1 LVLEIWTL
9 AHGMSGTALTKIQNG
24 NSDVYHCLLYL
35 IALMLDVKMTSLH
48 YRWQTHVMQRLS
60 AC

>member
-48 YRWQTHVMQRLS
+48 YR
-60 AC
+60 